1 MKKNMT
7 ISFIGGVLISA
18 VALYF
23 AFKNVPLAELFNY
36 LASINYFWVLP
47 AVLVAVFSFM
57 LRAVRWQIIL
67 ESTRRISFRRAFH
80 PLMIGFMINCVLP
93 GRLGEVARPV
103 ILQKEEKVP
112 FATGLATVLAE
123 RVFDICFLILLFM
136 LTAGG
141 LKIDPDQ
148 YVAFGTY
155 QLDKETLQTVFDTML
170 KLGAVLIAGIA
181 IFSVGKARDLI
192 YSAILFT
199 PELLFFA
206 GKRFKAAVRKKICE
220 PVINILKNIAQGF
233 ALIRY
238 PKKIILCAGFSAL
251 IWGLQACSYYLVS
264 LGCPGINLTYFEI
277 TTMMVIICFVI
288 SLPSVPGWWGLWEAG
303 GVFALSLFGISAKD
317 AAGFT
322 LANHAVQVIPVII
335 IGFISAMILSVNIR
349 RMSFDGKEF
358 ENSGI

>member
-1 MKKNMT
+1 
-7 ISFIGGVLISA
+7 
-18 VALYF
+18 
-23 AFKNVPLAELFNY
+23 
-36 LASINYFWVLP
+36 
-47 AVLVAVFSFM
+47 
-57 LRAVRWQIIL
+57 
-67 ESTRRISFRRAFH
+67 
-80 PLMIGFMINCVLP
+80 
-93 GRLGEVARPV
+93 
-103 ILQKEEKVP
+103 
-112 FATGLATVLAE
+112 
-123 RVFDICFLILLFM
+123 
-136 LTAGG
+136 
-141 LKIDPDQ
+141 
-148 YVAFGTY
+148 
-155 QLDKETLQTVFDTML
+155 
-170 KLGAVLIAGIA
+170 
-181 IFSVGKARDLI
+181 
-192 YSAILFT
+192 LFT

-264 LGCPGINLTYFEI
+264 LGSPGIDLTYLQI
-277 TTMMVIICFVI
+277 TTTMVIICFVI

-303 GVFALSLFGISAKD
+303 GVFALSLFGIPAKD

-358 ENSGI
+358 KDSGI